1 MIASRW
7 RLPEAPRPSR
17 ASSRGTA
24 AFSCVPALA
33 LALVF
38 SGHGSL
44 HVDIDRSERVDGFDL
59 AILARAFGRGKGED
73 LYSLAADVGGRVDGT
88 DLAIPAARFGASL

>member
-24 AFSCVPALA
+24 AFSCVPALS

-38 SGHGSL
+38 SDPGSVPAL
-44 HVDIDRSERVDGFDL
+44 LTIELDPH
-59 AILARAFGRGKGED
+59 RGEE
-73 LYSLAADVGGRVDGT
+73 LYSPAADVDVEGLVDGT
-88 DLAIPAARFGASL
+88 DLAILAAHFGDSI